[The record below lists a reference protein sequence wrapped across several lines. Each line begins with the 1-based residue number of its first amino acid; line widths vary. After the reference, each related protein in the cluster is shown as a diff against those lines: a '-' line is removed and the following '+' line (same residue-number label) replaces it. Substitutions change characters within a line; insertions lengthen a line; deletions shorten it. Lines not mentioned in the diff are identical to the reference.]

1 MKLLRSIPSACFGA
15 VFLLSVIAIG
25 SPLRAASTGTEG
37 FSAGALRASLEAMAA
52 KLTATLEP
60 WPVPNRVFRIA
71 DFGALGDGK
80 TVNTAAIQKA
90 IDACSAQGGGVVFVE
105 KGDYVTGTI
114 DLKDGVMLEVAGDAK
129 LLGSTNIAD
138 YPPRVPKHQTVMDT
152 WMKLTQSLIYAE
164 GCERV
169 GIRGRGMIDGRGSS
183 SNFPGKNG
191 IGAVPN
197 RPFLIRMIECRKV
210 VLDGIH
216 LRNAAAWMQNYLACD
231 DLIFQGVN
239 VENLTNWNNDG
250 FDIDGCRNV
259 IVRNC
264 FVNSEDDGLCFKG
277 ASLRDMENVLV
288 ENSTIYSTCNAIKF
302 GTDSQAG
309 FRNVLIRNVMAG
321 GPPASLPVH
330 DNAPHRPNISGI
342 SWLVVDGGTVENILV
357 ENVKLDRTES
367 PFCLRLGDR
376 GRVKPDMP
384 KPAPGKLRNLVFENI
399 EGSDNGG
406 RGSVISGIPD
416 ARIEDVVF
424 RNIQLTTSGGATS
437 ADAQRTVP
445 EIPGAYPDAPSFG
458 RTVPA
463 FGFWV
468 RHADRITFEK
478 VAISSKKPD
487 ARPQFVQGVDTRGIV
502 INNRAKDNY
511 P

>member
-1 MKLLRSIPSACFGA
+1 MLLLLALLFG
-15 VFLLSVIAIG
+15 SC
-25 SPLRAASTGTEG
+25 LRVSGANAEG
-37 FSAGALRASLEAMAA
+37 FSVDALQASLEKMAA
-52 KLTATLEP
+52 GLTATLKP
-60 WPVPNRVFRIA
+60 WPVPARVFRIT
-71 DFGALGDGK
+71 DFGAIGDGK
-80 TVNTAAIQKA
+80 TVNSAAIQKA
-90 IDACSAQGGGVVFVE
+90 IDTCSAQGGGVVLVE

-114 DLKDGVMLEVAGDAK
+114 DLKDGVMLEVAADAK

-138 YPPRVPKHQTVMDT
+138 YPPRVPKHETVMDT
-152 WMKLTQSLIYAE
+152 WMKLTQSLIYAK
-164 GCERV
+164 GCQRV
-169 GIRGRGMIDGRGSS
+169 GIRGKGMIDGRGSNK
-183 SNFPGKNG
+183 NFPGKNG
-191 IGAVPN
+191 IGAMPN
-197 RPFLIRMIECRKV
+197 RPFLIRMIECRDV

-216 LRNAAAWMQNYLACD
+216 LRNAASWMQNYLACD
-231 DLIFQGVN
+231 DLIFQDVH

-277 ASLRDMENVLV
+277 ASLRDMENILV
-288 ENSTIYSTCNAIKF
+288 ENSTVYSTCNAIKF

-309 FRNVLIRNVMAG
+309 FRNVLIRNVVAG

-330 DNAPHRPNISGI
+330 DNAPRRPNISGI
-342 SWLVVDGGTVENILV
+342 SWLVADGGTVDNILV

-376 GRVKPDMP
+376 GRVKPNMP

-399 EGSDNGG
+399 QGSDNGR
-406 RGSVISGIPD
+406 RGSVITGIPG
-416 ARIEDVVF
+416 AQIENVVF
-424 RNIQLTTSGGATS
+424 RNIQLSTAGGATS

-445 EIPGAYPDAPSFG
+445 EVPDAYPDAPSFG

-463 FGFWV
+463 FGFWI
-468 RHADRITFEK
+468 RHADGITFENVIVSPK
-478 VAISSKKPD
+478 NPD
-487 ARPQFVQGVDTRGIV
+487 ARPQFAQGVDTRNIG
-502 INNRAKDNY
+502 INNRAQGSH